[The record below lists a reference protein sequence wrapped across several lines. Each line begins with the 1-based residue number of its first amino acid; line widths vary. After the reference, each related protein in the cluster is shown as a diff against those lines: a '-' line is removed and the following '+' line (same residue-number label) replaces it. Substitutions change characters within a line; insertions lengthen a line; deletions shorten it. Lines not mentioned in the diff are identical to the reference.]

1 APATSVGWRDPGY
14 IHTSYLKELWPNRI
28 YEYKI
33 GHKLKNGTY
42 IWSKQYQFRAA
53 PFPGQKSLQRVAIFG
68 DMGKV

>member
-1 APATSVGWRDPGY
+1 MIYVQLYRINVDCAFY
-14 IHTSYLKELWPNRI
+14 ELCR